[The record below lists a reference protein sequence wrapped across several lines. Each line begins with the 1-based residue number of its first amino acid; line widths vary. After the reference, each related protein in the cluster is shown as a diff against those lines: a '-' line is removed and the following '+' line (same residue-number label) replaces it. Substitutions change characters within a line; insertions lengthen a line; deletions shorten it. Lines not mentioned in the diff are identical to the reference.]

1 MANHLVIM
9 AGGIGSRFWPMST
22 PQCPKQ
28 FLDIMGTG
36 RTMIQQTFDRFG
48 GLIDI
53 DHVWVVTSKNFAQLV
68 ADQLNGINPQ
78 HILLEPCMRNT
89 APCVAY
95 VSWKIQAE
103 DPEATIVVAASD
115 HIVTNNREFMRVIAQ
130 GIDFVQGGDRI
141 LTLGMQPT
149 RPETGYGYIEQG
161 EKQEDETLEVHTG
174 TGKKANRRISA
185 MAALLSPI
193 YKLASFRE
201 KPDLETALSYLN
213 AGNFTWNSGMFI
225 WSVRTIVN
233 ELRQYQPEI
242 SAIMDKIAP
251 AFFTIREQAMVDQLY
266 ATCPKISIDYA
277 VMEKTKLAYVMPAE
291 FGWSDLGTWGSLH
304 TLTPQDDDRNAV
316 IGDGVKMLESEGCMV
331 RMPQGKQV
339 VIQGL
344 KDCIVA
350 EHNGTLLICKL
361 SEEQRIKEWH

>member
-53 DHVWVVTSKNFAQLV
+53 SHVWVVTSKNFAQLV
-68 ADQLNGINPQ
+68 SEQLHGINPQ

-103 DPEATIVVAASD
+103 DPEAAVFVAASD
-115 HIVTNNREFMRVIAQ
+115 HLVINPREFQRCVAQ
-130 GIDFVQGGDRI
+130 GLDFVCGGERI

-161 EKQEDETLEVHTG
+161 ERTEDPTLETHDA
-174 TGKKANRRISA
+174 GKKSRRPSA
-185 MAALLSPI
+185 FASLLSPI

-201 KPDLETALSYLN
+201 KPDLETAESYLET
-213 AGNFTWNSGMFI
+213 GRYTWNSGMFL
-225 WSVRTIVN
+225 WQVSTIVS
-233 ELRQYQPEI
+233 ELRKHAPEI
-242 SAIMDKIAP
+242 AEIMDKIAP
-251 AFFTIREQAMVDQLY
+251 TFFTIKEQAMVDQLY

-277 VMEKTKLAYVMPAE
+277 VMEKTQLAYVMPAE

-316 IGDGVKMLESEGCMV
+316 IGDGVKMIETEGCMV

>member
-1 MANHLVIM
+1 MIHLVIM

-36 RTMIQQTFDRFG
+36 RTMIQQTYDRFK
-48 GLIDI
+48 GLIDLQ
-53 DHVWVVTSKNFAQLV
+53 HVWVVTSKNFSQLV
-68 ADQLNGINPQ
+68 SEQLKGINPQ

-95 VSWKIQAE
+95 VSWKILAE

-115 HIVTNNREFMRVIAQ
+115 HIVTNPFEFRRVIAQ
-130 GIDFVQGGDRI
+130 GIDFVEGGDRI

-161 EKQEDETLEVHTG
+161 EKQEDATLEVQSAG
-174 TGKKANRRISA
+174 GGKKRRRASA
-185 MAALLSPI
+185 MAALMSPI
-193 YKLASFRE
+193 YKVASFRE
-201 KPDLETALSYLN
+201 KPDHATAEKYLES
-213 AGNFTWNSGMFI
+213 GNFTWNSGMFL
-225 WSVRTIVN
+225 WQARTIVD
-233 ELRQYQPEI
+233 ELRKYQPEI
-242 SAIMDKIAP
+242 SQVMDRLAP
-251 AFFTIREQAMVDQLY
+251 SFFSVREQSMVDQLY

-277 VMEKTKLAYVMPAE
+277 VMEKTQLAYVMPAE

-304 TLTPQDDDRNAV
+304 TLTPQDEDRNAT
-316 IGDGVKMLESEGCMV
+316 IGDGVKLIESEGCMV

-344 KDCIVA
+344 KDFIVA
-350 EHNGTLLICKL
+350 EHNGTLLICRL
-361 SEEQRIKEWH
+361 TEEQRIKEWH